1 MCAKFVSRLSQCFVW
16 HRVHVP
22 PSLACSHDDHRVVQ
36 CTLLHS
42 TTRIDQYNVHSTS
55 LLAVLEFSSLLVEPA
70 VEQYCTCIPVV
81 RVTTILAVLTTVR
94 ERQPA
99 KFSALDSL
107 AQPGPDPNRSQA
119 HGQAGQG

>member
-1 MCAKFVSRLSQCFVW
+1 MIIESFSA
-16 HRVHVP
+16 
-22 PSLACSHDDHRVVQ
+22 
-36 CTLLHS
+36 LLDS

-81 RVTTILAVLTTVR
+81 RVTTILAVLTSVR

-107 AQPGPDPNRSQA
+107 ILQPGPDPDRT
-119 HGQAGQG
+119 GQG